1 MPASMWPHGDTAATS
16 GWSLL
21 AGIGAVNAPSG
32 RHAACTGRRHMPR
45 RPSPW
50 RLGGLSLRELV
61 ARVWRAAQADEIG
74 HRAAA
79 LSYYFLFSI
88 FPLLLFTTAIVRLLS
103 IHHVIRQLMDTVG
116 QVLPPEAAVMVRAT
130 LRQVISNSGYRGL
143 VSLGALTAVW
153 AGSTGLA
160 SVMTMLNVVYGVT
173 DHRSWL
179 RRRVIAVVL
188 TAVFALFLIVST
200 LLLMLSARIKILGEP
215 LATGIAVLL
224 VLTAIDLIYYFAPAQ
239 RDGWRWMTPGSVTA
253 TALWLVA
260 SFGLRFYVSHFA
272 NYDVM
277 YGSIGGLILFLLWLY
292 LTSLVLLLGAE
303 VNATIAHA
311 SLSGAGR
318 TAARARRVA

>member
-1 MPASMWPHGDTAATS
+1 M
-16 GWSLL
+16 
-21 AGIGAVNAPSG
+21 
-32 RHAACTGRRHMPR
+32 
-45 RPSPW
+45 
-50 RLGGLSLRELV
+50 
-61 ARVWRAAQADEIG
+61 WRAAQADEIG

-188 TAVFALFLIVST
+188 TAVFAVFLIVST

-239 RDGWRWMTPGSVTA
+239 RDGWRWMTPGS
-253 TALWLVA
+253 LP
-260 SFGLRFYVSHFA
+260 
-272 NYDVM
+272 
-277 YGSIGGLILFLLWLY
+277 
-292 LTSLVLLLGAE
+292 
-303 VNATIAHA
+303 
-311 SLSGAGR
+311 
-318 TAARARRVA
+318 